1 MSTVDVGAGR
11 ATRVVRTA
19 LGPDQLAWLAA
30 PACALLTLLLVA
42 LLGPPLGDAFLGP
55 GPEAFWPRA
64 GAVPE
69 PQEHGRYL
77 MSLVGPVALAAAIL
91 LGIRRAP
98 RLDARPARGGT
109 LAAQLLLVAFLA
121 ACFLAQYDV
130 GVSAYRPQWEAH
142 VRYFTPATLA
152 VALAL
157 PALLLAAL
165 RREGVAA
172 RAAALVRETPGRRS
186 GALVVAVLLSA
197 AWLLTAVD
205 ADGSIANTASGVAGH
220 ILWSLDEPFAI
231 LDGRT
236 PLADFHAQYGQLV
249 PYVAAA
255 AMALFGA
262 SIGVFTVTMT
272 VGSGLALLAIY
283 ALLRRI
289 VRSSLVALALWAP
302 FLATG
307 FFMKIGPL
315 DDRYGPANLFSLWP
329 IRYGGPYLLA
339 WLLARHVDGAAPR
352 RPWVLFLVAGLAL
365 ANNPEFGAGAVAA
378 LGVALLAVRPPR
390 SRAAAGRL
398 ALEAAGGLA
407 AALLA
412 LVLLTLA
419 RSGSL
424 AHLGWALEFSRLYG
438 VGGWALVLMPRLG
451 IFLAVYV
458 TFAAA
463 IALAAVRVARGARDV
478 VLTAALA
485 WSGVFGLVAGA
496 YFAGRSHPQVLIDL
510 FSPWALSLVLLT
522 IAAARALAARG
533 WRRPAPAEL
542 AVLFGFGLLVCS
554 LAQTPAPWSQL
565 ARIRDDAPVALFK
578 QRAASAFVEERT
590 QPGEKALLLMPLGHR
605 VAYDTGRVN
614 VSPYASI
621 ESMPTRQ
628 QLARAIDVLRREG
641 GDKLFLSTQFTF
653 QEELDAIRQAGFAL
667 AGQVRDERGEAVLEL
682 VDRGGS

>member
-1 MSTVDVGAGR
+1 MSTIDAGAGR
-11 ATRVVRTA
+11 ATRTVRVA
-19 LGPDQLAWLAA
+19 LQPEQLAWLAA
-30 PACALLTLLLVA
+30 PACALLTVLLVA

-69 PQEHGRYL
+69 PAEHGRYL
-77 MSLVGPVALAAAIL
+77 LSLAGPALLTAAIL
-91 LGIRRAP
+91 IGAFRPRRV
-98 RLDARPARGGT
+98 DARLARVGP
-109 LAAQLLLVAFLA
+109 LAAQLLLVGFLA
-121 ACFLAQYDV
+121 ACFLAQYDI
-130 GVSAYRPQWEAH
+130 GVSAYRPEWEAH
-142 VRYFTPATLA
+142 VRYFTPLTLA

-157 PALLLAAL
+157 AVLLPVVLRQEAL
-165 RREGVAA
+165 AA
-172 RAAALVRETPGRRS
+172 RAAAFVRETRGRS
-186 GALVVAVLLSA
+186 IGALIAAVLFTA

-231 LDGRT
+231 LNGRT
-236 PLADFHAQYGQLV
+236 PLADFHSQYGQLV
-249 PYVAAA
+249 PYAAAA

-262 SIGVFTVTMT
+262 SLGVFSLTMT
-272 VGSGLALLAIY
+272 TLSGLSLLAIF

-289 VRSSLVALALWAP
+289 VRSSFVALVLWAP
-302 FLATG
+302 LLATG

-315 DDRYGPANLFSLWP
+315 DDRYGPANLYSLWP
-329 IRYGGPYLLA
+329 IRYGGPYLVA
-339 WLLARHVDGAAPR
+339 WLLARHVDDAGPR
-352 RPWVLFLVAGLAL
+352 RPWVLFLVGGLAL

-378 LGVALLAVRPPR
+378 LAVALVAVRPPR
-390 SRAAAGRL
+390 SRAAVRRL
-398 ALEAAGGLA
+398 ALEAGGGLA

-419 RSGSL
+419 TSGSL
-424 AHLGWALEFSRLYG
+424 PHLGWALEFSRLYG
-438 VGGWALVLMPRLG
+438 VGGWALVHMPRLG

-463 IALAAVRVARGARDV
+463 LALAAVRVARGAQDP
-478 VLTAALA
+478 VLTAMLA
-485 WSGVFGLVAGA
+485 WSGVFGLVAGG

-522 IAAARALAARG
+522 IAAGRALAARG
-533 WRRPAPAEL
+533 WRSPQVAEL

-565 ARIRDDAPVALFK
+565 HRIRDEAPVALFK
-578 QRAASAFVEERT
+578 QRIAAAFVTERT
-590 QPGEKALLLMPLGHR
+590 QPNEKVLLLMPLGHR

-628 QLARAIDVLRREG
+628 QLARAIEALRREG

-653 QEELDAIRQAGFAL
+653 NEELAAIQRAGFST
-667 AGQVRDERGEAVLEL
+667 AGQVQDEREAAIVEL
-682 VDRGGS
+682 VDRDGG

>member
-1 MSTVDVGAGR
+1 VSTIDAGAGR
-11 ATRVVRTA
+11 ATRTVRVA
-19 LGPDQLAWLAA
+19 LQPEQLAWLAA
-30 PACALLTLLLVA
+30 PACALLTVLLVA

-69 PQEHGRYL
+69 PAEHGRYL
-77 MSLVGPVALAAAIL
+77 LSLAGPALLTAAIL
-91 LGIRRAP
+91 IGAFRPRRV
-98 RLDARPARGGT
+98 DARLARVGP
-109 LAAQLLLVAFLA
+109 LAAQLLLVGFLA
-121 ACFLAQYDV
+121 ACFLAQYDI
-130 GVSAYRPQWEAH
+130 GVSAYRPEWEAH
-142 VRYFTPATLA
+142 VRYFTPLTLA

-157 PALLLAAL
+157 AVLLPVVLRQEAL
-165 RREGVAA
+165 AA
-172 RAAALVRETPGRRS
+172 RAAAFVRETRGRS
-186 GALVVAVLLSA
+186 IGALIAAVLFTA

-231 LDGRT
+231 LNGRT
-236 PLADFHAQYGQLV
+236 PLADFHSQYGQLV
-249 PYVAAA
+249 PYAAAA

-262 SIGVFTVTMT
+262 SLGVFSLTMT
-272 VGSGLALLAIY
+272 TLSGLSLLAIF

-289 VRSSLVALALWAP
+289 VRSSFVALVLWAP
-302 FLATG
+302 LLATG

-315 DDRYGPANLFSLWP
+315 DDRYGPANLYSLWP
-329 IRYGGPYLLA
+329 IRYGGPYLVA
-339 WLLARHVDGAAPR
+339 WLLARHVDDAGPR
-352 RPWVLFLVAGLAL
+352 RPWVLFLVGGLAL

-378 LGVALLAVRPPR
+378 LAVALVAVRPPR
-390 SRAAAGRL
+390 SRAAVRRL
-398 ALEAAGGLA
+398 ALEAGGGLA

-419 RSGSL
+419 TSGSL
-424 AHLGWALEFSRLYG
+424 PHLGWALEFSRLYG
-438 VGGWALVLMPRLG
+438 VGGWALVHMPRLG

-463 IALAAVRVARGARDV
+463 LALAAVRVARGAQDP
-478 VLTAALA
+478 VLTAMLA
-485 WSGVFGLVAGA
+485 WSGVFGLVAGG

-522 IAAARALAARG
+522 IAAGRALAARG
-533 WRRPAPAEL
+533 WRSPQVAEL

-565 ARIRDDAPVALFK
+565 HRIRDEAPVALFK
-578 QRAASAFVEERT
+578 QRIAAAFVTERT
-590 QPGEKALLLMPLGHR
+590 QPNEKVLLLMPLGHR

-628 QLARAIDVLRREG
+628 QLARAIEALRREG

-653 QEELDAIRQAGFAL
+653 NEELAAIQRAGFST
-667 AGQVRDERGEAVLEL
+667 AGQVQDEREAAIVEL
-682 VDRGGS
+682 VDRDGG

>member
-1 MSTVDVGAGR
+1 VSTIDAGAGR
-11 ATRVVRTA
+11 ATRTVRAT
-19 LGPDQLAWLAA
+19 LQPGELAWLAA
-30 PACALLTLLLVA
+30 PACALLTVLLAA

-55 GPEAFWPRA
+55 GPESFWPRA

-69 PQEHGRYL
+69 PAEHGRYL
-77 MSLVGPVALAAAIL
+77 LSLVGPALLAGAIL
-91 LGIRRAP
+91 LGTLRPRRVDE
-98 RLDARPARGGT
+98 RLGRVGT
-109 LAAQLLLVAFLA
+109 LAAQLLLVGFLA
-121 ACFLAQYDV
+121 ACFLAQYDI
-130 GVSAYRPQWEAH
+130 GVSAYRPEWEAH

-157 PALLLAAL
+157 PALLAAIL
-165 RREGVAA
+165 RREALAA
-172 RAAALVRETPGRRS
+172 RADGLVRETRGRRV
-186 GALVVAVLLSA
+186 GALVVATLLTA

-231 LDGRT
+231 LNGRI
-236 PLADFHAQYGQLV
+236 PLADFHSQYGQLV
-249 PYVAAA
+249 PYTAAA
-255 AMALFGA
+255 AMALLGA
-262 SIGVFTVTMT
+262 SLGVFSLTMT
-272 VGSGLALLAIY
+272 TLSGLSLLAIF
-283 ALLRRI
+283 ALLRRT
-289 VRSSLVALALWAP
+289 VRSSLVALALYAP
-302 FLATG
+302 LLATG

-315 DDRYGPANLFSLWP
+315 EDRYGPANLYSLWP
-329 IRYGGPYLLA
+329 IRYGGPYVLA
-339 WLLARHVDGAAPR
+339 WLLARHVGDAAPR
-352 RPWVLFLVAGLAL
+352 RPRVLFLVAGLVL
-365 ANNPEFGAGAVAA
+365 ANNPEFGAGALAA
-378 LGVALLAVRPPR
+378 LAVALVAVRPPR

-398 ALEAAGGLA
+398 ALEAVGGLA

-419 RSGSL
+419 ASGSL
-424 AHLGWALEFSRLYG
+424 PHLGWALEFSRLYG
-438 VGGWALVLMPRLG
+438 VGGWALVPMPRLG
-451 IFLAVYV
+451 IFLVVYV

-463 IALAAVRVARGARDV
+463 LALAAVRAARGAQDA
-478 VLTAALA
+478 VLTAMLA

-496 YFAGRSHPQVLIDL
+496 YFAGRSHPQVLMDL

-522 IAAARALAARG
+522 IAAWRALAARG

-565 ARIRDDAPVALFK
+565 HRIGDDAPVALFK
-578 QRAASAFVEERT
+578 QRIAARFVEEQT
-590 QPGEKALLLMPLGHR
+590 QPGEKVLLLMPLGHR

-628 QLARAIDVLRREG
+628 QLARAIAVLRREG

-653 QEELDAIRQAGFAL
+653 GEELDAIRQAGFAT
-667 AGQVRDERGEAVLEL
+667 AGQVQDEREAAIVEL
-682 VDRGGS
+682 VDRGGG